1 MTESPTREEWD
12 DMDDDERRDA
22 AAELVAAADAAVIVA
37 VRFDEPPEDDPQN
50 DMSVDALSFR
60 MDDLTRSETMAG
72 RQALDDGVDDLP
84 FGAGSSPASMALP
97 LDLAA
102 LLGGSTADVDENDE
116 NDDGDKVGF
125 A

>member
-1 MTESPTREEWD
+1 MSRSPTREEWA
-12 DMDDDERRDA
+12 DMSADERRDA

-97 LDLAA
+97 LDLAS
-102 LLGGSTADVDENDE
+102 LLGGAEASEDEDE
-116 NDDGDKVGF
+116 DDGDKVGF